1 MFAQYK
7 SKNVAV
13 LTAANFV
20 SGFMFFLPILALYYQ
35 GIVGSVQNV
44 ALVFATFSASIVL
57 FEIPTGAIADLFG
70 RRKTMIAGWALWFPA
85 LIILYYAQ
93 SLEGLLAF
101 AILDGFSESLISGA
115 DRALLYDT
123 LKADNQEHLHK
134 KALGTYWA
142 SWPLG
147 ATFGAIIGGYLAQI
161 NLQTTISATLV
172 TVVVATAII
181 TLIKE
186 PKYHK
191 EENNNFFKHIKS
203 SLLFVKSNR
212 QVTLLF
218 IGGMILW
225 SVGESIHNLKP
236 IFFEFKNIELI
247 FFGYIMGIGMGLSSL
262 GHYISHAVSDKFGN
276 KRTLIFCTI
285 MMGLGAILAS
295 YTPSLISAAFLLVG
309 SLFFGIKNT
318 IEEHLINIEIPS
330 SKRATVLS
338 LQSFV
343 NHFSIVIVTPLFGAL
358 ADLYSINTAVEIS
371 GYLAITATIAYI
383 FIKKS
388 GKSSS

>member
-388 GKSSS
+388 